1 MTGVPDSASLPL
13 PASGGASMRIMHI
26 TDIHFGDAD
35 PGRLEAAL
43 AAMDKLKPDCIALTG
58 DLTQAARKREFLDAG
73 VWLRKIKPPIV
84 AAPGNHDTPVYNL
97 PARILDPFGRY
108 ADLGLGGFWTGG
120 NGLVAVASVNTARG
134 LQLRKDWSQGAFDL
148 EDVSDAQT
156 RLQASAPDG
165 WRFLVCHHPPFTPTE
180 ALVESSTRRSAKALK
195 LLTPPARTI
204 VLCGHVH
211 GFFLMEHPGTG
222 VRIVA
227 APSLSSSR
235 ERGAGA
241 GFVVID
247 VTAGALAIQR
257 WRHEGNAFVPDATIA
272 SIAAT
277 AT

>member
-1 MTGVPDSASLPL
+1 MIGMPDSAGSPAAATGGPSL
-13 PASGGASMRIMHI
+13 RIMHI

-43 AAMDKLKPDCIALTG
+43 AAMDTLKPDCIALTG
-58 DLTQAARKREFLDAG
+58 DLTQAARKREFVEAG
-73 VWLRKIKPPIV
+73 EWLRKIRQPIV

-108 ADLGLGGFWTGG
+108 ADLGLGDFWACRD
-120 NGLVAVASVNTARG
+120 GLAAIASTNTARG

-148 EDVSDAQT
+148 DHVADAQT
-156 RLQASAPDG
+156 KLTSGAPSG

-180 ALVESSTRRSAKALK
+180 ALVESSTRRSARALK

-211 GFFLMEHPGTG
+211 GFFLMEDPDTG

-247 VTAGALAIQR
+247 VKAESLAIQR
-257 WRHEGNAFVPDATIA
+257 WRHDGAGFVPDATIA

-277 AT
+277 AA

>member
-1 MTGVPDSASLPL
+1 
-13 PASGGASMRIMHI
+13 MHI

-43 AAMDKLKPDCIALTG
+43 AAMETLKPDCIALTG
-58 DLTQAARKREFLDAG
+58 DLTQAARKREFLQAG
-73 VWLRKIKPPIV
+73 EWLRKIKQPIV

-108 ADLGLGGFWTGG
+108 ADLGLGGFWTGRD
-120 NGLVAVASVNTARG
+120 GLAAVASVNTARG

-148 EDVSDAQT
+148 EHVADAQT
-156 RLQASAPDG
+156 RLHASAPNG

-195 LLTPPARTI
+195 LLTPPSRTI

-211 GFFLMEHPGTG
+211 GFFLMEDPGTG

-227 APSLSSSR
+227 APSLASSR

-247 VTAGALAIQR
+247 VTPEALAIQR
-257 WRHEGNAFVPDATIA
+257 WRHDGAAFIPDATIA
-272 SIAAT
+272 GIAAV
-277 AT
+277 

>member
-1 MTGVPDSASLPL
+1 
-13 PASGGASMRIMHI
+13 
-26 TDIHFGDAD
+26 
-35 PGRLEAAL
+35 
-43 AAMDKLKPDCIALTG
+43 MDDLKPDCIALPG
-58 DLTQAARKREFLDAG
+58 DLTQPARKREFLEAG
-73 VWLRKIKPPIV
+73 DWLRKIKQPIV

-108 ADLGLGGFWTGG
+108 ADLGLGDFWTARGG
-120 NGLVAVASVNTARG
+120 VAAIASVNTARG

-148 EDVSDAQT
+148 EDVAYAQK
-156 RLQASAPDG
+156 RLQASASDG

-180 ALVESSTRRSAKALK
+180 ALVESSTRRSAQALK

-211 GFFLMEHPGTG
+211 GFFLMEDPTTG

-227 APSLSSSR
+227 APSLASSR

-247 VTAGALAIQR
+247 ATSETLAIQR
-257 WRHEGNAFVPDATIA
+257 WRHDCAAFVPDATIA

-277 AT
+277 AA